1 MLVAESGR
9 EGGRGEED
17 EIRKAMGQC
26 FPFVLYRRETARS
39 CDVGEARCH
48 RLATNVQDS

>member
-26 FPFVLYRRETARS
+26 FPFVTLSSIGHEMSRTPDE
-39 CDVGEARCH
+39 
-48 RLATNVQDS
+48 NVNA